1 MGDFLH
7 ATDLG
12 SDTDDEDYVPEEP
25 QEVLSEEDDDGDVG
39 QSSRPGSQKKS
50 KKKNPGGPDSLK
62 RGAIFELDEDEKRA
76 EAQRRKEFDLEKVE
90 IKAEEEKKKTDDL
103 WADFKKESNAKP
115 KPKPVAGT
123 GLGALTSTVTSSK
136 KGGGSRSLLS
146 SIFDSK
152 PAKENPA
159 PQSKPR
165 SLLSSIFDKK
175 EESPKPTE
183 PSKEVKEESNEDAK
197 LKITQVFDFAGE
209 NVEVTKE
216 VDKNS
221 KEAQKFL
228 KAQEK
233 VSGSTATLP
242 NAVAKRPAVGG
253 LASIMNEISGKKKKM
268 GCLDKSKMDWDSY
281 VNKEGIKEELTTHNR
296 GKDGFV
302 EKQEFLERADLRRFE
317 LEKTAR
323 EKTRKTL
330 NR

>member
-12 SDTDDEDYVPEEP
+12 SDTDDEDYVPEELK
-25 QEVLSEEDDDGDVG
+25 EALSEEEEDDDLGE
-39 QSSRPGSQKKS
+39 SSTKGPNKKTKKQKT
-50 KKKNPGGPDSLK
+50 PGPDSLR
-62 RGAIFELDEDEKRA
+62 RGAVFEQDEEEKRA
-76 EAQRRKEFDLEKVE
+76 EEERRKEFDREKVE
-90 IKAEEEKKKTDDL
+90 IKAEEEKKKIDDL
-103 WADFKKESNAKP
+103 WADFKKESTP
-115 KPKPVAGT
+115 KSKTKPVAGT
-123 GLGALTSTVTSSK
+123 GLGALTSTVTSSSK
-136 KGGGSRSLLS
+136 SGGGPRSLLS

-152 PAKENPA
+152 PSKETPVP
-159 PQSKPR
+159 PQTRPR

-175 EESPKPTE
+175 EEDPKVAE
-183 PSKEVKEESNEDAK
+183 PVKEQNEEPNEDSK

-216 VDKNS
+216 VDKSS

-233 VSGSTATLP
+233 MSSSVG
-242 NAVAKRPAVGG
+242 NAPKRPAVGG